1 MEEEEAE
8 KPNCHRDRRLLL
20 KKGKTFASARLSDLS
35 RKVEPTFALKI
46 TVKIALKVV
55 SKAILTAHAC
65 GLNPSPI
72 SRAAKKGEESGALYS
87 LETII
92 YMFQWTYIGC
102 NFSVALTATCHLVIT
117 TYFLSEKGS

>member
-1 MEEEEAE
+1 MSSEEEEAE

-20 KKGKTFASARLSDLS
+20 KKGKTFASARRLSDLS

-72 SRAAKKGEESGALYS
+72 SRAAKKKGKKAALC
-87 LETII
+87 IN
-92 YMFQWTYIGC
+92 W
-102 NFSVALTATCHLVIT
+102 
-117 TYFLSEKGS
+117 KP